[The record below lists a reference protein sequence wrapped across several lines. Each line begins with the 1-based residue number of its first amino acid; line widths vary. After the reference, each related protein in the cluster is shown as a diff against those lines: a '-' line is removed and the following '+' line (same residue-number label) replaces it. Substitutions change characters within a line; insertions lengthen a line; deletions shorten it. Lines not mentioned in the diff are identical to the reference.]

1 MWIQTTRLCLQV
13 SGFEIPFPEVNTRFF
28 ASDDCT
34 GRYLMRVYG
43 NGLNAYLTFKN
54 EKLANEAYHKMAT
67 NVIANIG
74 VDHLVTIND
83 V

>member
-13 SGFEIPFPEVNTRFF
+13 SGFEMPFPEVNTRFF
-28 ASDDCT
+28 ARDDHT

-67 NVIANIG
+67 SVIANIG
-74 VDHLVTIND
+74 VDRLVTIDD